1 MAKYTLNFG
10 ILFFFLQMK
19 SGISTEL
26 IETSRK
32 YPQPKTLRTNPLL
45 ISNLNSQL
53 EVFKTCLVHLINYK
67 GIDILPPKY
76 PIVLSRYFV
85 LNVGYQKHA
94 DNRTYSWKEVR
105 TFKIEELPSNS
116 TRMTFCEPILQ
127 YQRHCYPEDQ
137 LQDLSVRTKSWLCEA
152 HFYLLTPSPRED
164 PFFYEE
170 IFEQGI
176 YKLIIPRYFE
186 NFWHDTQIEKFKLKA
201 GNAFNVDS
209 GTILVKRPKYQ
220 ILVVEG
226 NNLATLYD
234 QMIMWVHAMSIL
246 RSGAVLDLYT
256 KTRHHLFVIGTE
268 MKKNHIN
275 LKTLIFLCRFC
286 TKCDNF
292 MPIYVT
298 NRVETVS
305 RSLLGRMIDFVE
317 TRRTLTNIFWD
328 MVVSGNWHS
337 SFIKSRAGNEYE
349 KFINFYNKNH
359 MHSSKDSKR
368 GLDLLRFQIEASII
382 KHILRVN
389 ESGYLLKGPQLTN
402 WKCSKDFVSFYKMVP
417 IMALIP
423 KGGKDAGTLDLHP
436 TKLKFVSCGT
446 PEIYGFDF
454 APLTSIFD
462 IYIWVMI
469 IVTVIGI
476 SAYFS
481 WVSSESIGILE
492 TTYSCLRTLLEQ
504 GDCPLRDKLLSYS
517 NKHSRA
523 GRWVFCGFLL
533 MAVVLSNGYKNK
545 NISEITLP
553 RKEILFDKFDM
564 LIKHNFKIFTRAI
577 FQYAGGDFREDFY
590 TMQKKIFFALMKPR
604 PPFDTHDITN
614 VFKSEVFGYASIQV
628 SSLDWCVV
636 RNDTSD
642 RARYIMDNTELL
654 PNWYEVLRGSE
665 ATSAY
670 GMDVLEPCNRT
681 ALFLPDIEAHIAYT
695 NLLAKK
701 KNVYLGKE
709 EDLHSQF
716 YIFFGR
722 WVHPAVLWRIEGLLM
737 SGILDWWTKVFV
749 NFMTGIQSKSEV
761 EFEWKPSDIFG
772 NIFVV
777 FVVYIV
783 SITVAIMI
791 FLLEVASVRA
801 RCKCSQIKFSNV
813 KLRLINNLFSS
824 SINRIILKVS
834 AIISSTTKVFTL
846 PNSKHNRHLQVPE
859 VVI

>member
-1 MAKYTLNFG
+1 MAQYILNFG
-10 ILFFFLQMK
+10 IVFFFLQMK
-19 SGISTEL
+19 SGICNEF
-26 IETSRK
+26 IENKRE
-32 YPQPKTLRTNPLL
+32 YPHPKTLRTSPFL
-45 ISNLNSQL
+45 ISNLNAQL

-67 GIDILPPKY
+67 GIDILPSKY

-85 LNVGYQKHA
+85 LNVGYQKRA
-94 DNRTYSWKEVR
+94 DNRTFFWKEVR

-116 TRMTFCEPILQ
+116 TRMTFCEPLSQ
-127 YQRHCYPEDQ
+127 NQRHCFPEDQ

-152 HFYLLTPSPRED
+152 HFYLLPPSPGED
-164 PFFYEE
+164 PFFYDE
-170 IFEQGI
+170 IAEQGI
-176 YKLIIPRYFE
+176 YKVIIPRHFQ
-186 NFWHDTQIEKFKLKA
+186 NFWHDTQIGESKLKTR
-201 GNAFNVDS
+201 NPFNIDS
-209 GTILVKRPKYQ
+209 GTIIVKRSKYQ

-246 RSGAVLDLYT
+246 RSGAVFDLYT
-256 KTRHHLFVIGTE
+256 KTHHHLFVIGTE
-268 MKKNHIN
+268 MKQNHIH

-292 MPIYVT
+292 LPIYVT

-305 RSLLGRMIDFVE
+305 LSLLNRMIDFVE
-317 TRRTLTNIFWD
+317 TRTLTNIFWD
-328 MVVSGNWHS
+328 VIMSGSWHP

-349 KFINFYNKNH
+349 EFINFYSKNQI
-359 MHSSKDSKR
+359 HSSKDSKR
-368 GLDLLRFQIEASII
+368 GLELLRFQIEASML
-382 KHILRVN
+382 KHTLKLN
-389 ESGYLLKGPQLTN
+389 ESGFLLRGTQFPD
-402 WKCSKDFVSFYKMVP
+402 WKCSKDFLSFFRMVP
-417 IMALIP
+417 IMVLTP
-423 KGGKDAGTLDLHP
+423 KGGKDSGTLDVHP

-462 IYIWVMI
+462 IYIWIMI
-469 IVTVIGI
+469 MVTAIGI

-481 WVSSESIGILE
+481 WVSSASIGIFE
-492 TTYSCLRTLLEQ
+492 TIFSCLRTLLEQ
-504 GDCPLRDKLLSYS
+504 GDCPLRDKLVSYS

-545 NISEITLP
+545 NISEMTLP
-553 RKEILFDKFDM
+553 LKEILFDKFDM
-564 LIKHNFKIFTRAI
+564 LIKHNFKIFTRGVI
-577 FQYAGGDFREDFY
+577 LFAGGDFRDDY
-590 TMQKKIFFALMKPR
+590 YLMSKTFFFGLMKPR

-614 VFKSEVFGYASIQV
+614 VFKSEVFGYASVEV
-628 SSLDWCVV
+628 SSLDWFLS

-642 RARYIMDNTELL
+642 RAQHIMNYTDLL
-654 PNWYEVLRGSE
+654 PNWYEVLRGSKS
-665 ATSAY
+665 TSTY
-670 GMDVLEPCNRT
+670 GIEVLEPCNRT
-681 ALFLPDIEAHIAYT
+681 ALFLPDIEAHIVYT
-695 NLLAKK
+695 NLLVKK

-709 EDLHSQF
+709 EDLQSQF

-722 WVHPAVLWRIEGLLM
+722 WVHPTVLWRIEGLLM

-783 SITVAIMI
+783 SITVVIMI
-791 FLLEVASVRA
+791 FLLEIASVKCV
-801 RCKCSQIKFSNV
+801 CKYLQIKFSKV
-813 KLRLINNLFSS
+813 KPRVYKAFFSR
-824 SINRIILKVS
+824 INRNGTSLS

-846 PNSKHNRHLQVPE
+846 PTCKRNPNLQVPE
-859 VVI
+859 LVI